1 MFESLLLRRL
11 YWGCTALENKEKVI
25 RNTIHPVQTQDGAGV
40 KLNRVFG
47 NQSTAPL
54 TDPFL
59 LLDHFGSNRVEEYI
73 SGFPWHPHRGIE
85 TVTYLLEGKV
95 NHEDSEGNK
104 GTIYPSDLQWMTAGS
119 GIFHQEMPRMLEEHD
134 PEDLL
139 KKYGMSTNMSG
150 FQLWINIPAN
160 EKMTTPVYR
169 DIKGSETPVVEN
181 GKGASVKIIAG
192 KFQGVDGSF
201 SGRSVIDATYLD
213 VNIAEDSEFTYTTRD
228 GYTTVLY
235 NITGEA
241 SVGKSNE
248 NQISGRSAMI
258 MSREGDSVTVSTE
271 EAGDR
276 FIVLSGKP
284 LNEQIA
290 WYGPIVMNSR
300 QQIEEALLDL
310 RKDTFVKEKNPIF
323 E

>member
-1 MFESLLLRRL
+1 MEQ
-11 YWGCTALENKEKVI
+11 KEKTV
-25 RNTIHPVQTQDGAGV
+25 RNTIFPVQTQDGAGV

-47 NQSTAPL
+47 NQATAPL

-59 LLDHFGSNRVEEYI
+59 LLDHFGSNNVEDYI

-104 GTIYPSDLQWMTAGS
+104 GTIYPNDLQWMTAGS
-119 GIFHQEMPRMLEEHD
+119 GIFHQEMPRMLEEND
-134 PEDLL
+134 PEELL

-150 FQLWINIPAN
+150 FQLWINIPGD

-169 DIKGSETPVVEN
+169 DIKGAETPVVDN
-181 GKGASVKIIAG
+181 GEGAEAKIIAG
-192 KFQGVDGSF
+192 KFQDVDGSF
-201 SGRSVIDATYLD
+201 PGRSVIDATYLD
-213 VNIAEDSEFTYTTRD
+213 VNLAEESEFTYTTKD
-228 GYTTVLY
+228 GYTAVLY
-235 NITGEA
+235 NISGEA
-241 SVGKSNE
+241 KVGSSEEGKL
-248 NQISGRSAMI
+248 SGRSAMI
-258 MSREGDSVTVSTE
+258 MSREGDKITVRTE
-271 EAGDR
+271 SSSDR
-276 FIVLSGKP
+276 FILLSGRP

-310 RKDTFVKEKNPIF
+310 RKNTFVKVREPIF